1 MLIGTALC
9 QRTRDSGV
17 GRGCL
22 SIWNLLP
29 ENMHHDSQD
38 RMVFMLAVL
47 RSNGPAWLDVAVE
60 IVIVGRAL
68 GSGRR

>member
-1 MLIGTALC
+1 MMIGTHS

-17 GRGCL
+17 GRGYL

-38 RMVFMLAVL
+38 RMVFTLSMI
-47 RSNGPAWLDVAVE
+47 RSKGPAWLDVAVE
-60 IVIVGRAL
+60 IV
-68 GSGRR
+68 